1 MLEEH
6 ETRASTESIDSEAH
20 EYDVPTT
27 VTETEQLTG
36 ATDVG
41 GAGGA
46 TTSTT
51 DICTAVASTSVEAVY
66 VETDI
71 DADET
76 PPPSLDIVH
85 KKDLSTDSA
94 VYVLD
99 EHISHHKGLNNVTT
113 EGTSALPP
121 YHERF
126 DDDDNNNDNNNNE
139 KDEEKEKPQRTITRR
154 KKGSSLANSRNNSC
168 VSTDSRDSTGTVD
181 SGIVVTDSQRAS
193 PMSDVAPS
201 SYLDK
206 ELNGSRETLDED
218 IVALEAEST
227 SSSDLNRDEEA
238 KTAGY
243 QLLGKTYTKNSR
255 SGSVSSDG
263 LSRAGELANEKVKY
277 SFIW

>member
-1 MLEEH
+1 MG
-6 ETRASTESIDSEAH
+6 
-20 EYDVPTT
+20 
-27 VTETEQLTG
+27 TG
-36 ATDVG
+36 TTDVKG

-99 EHISHHKGLNNVTT
+99 EHISHHKGLNNVST

-126 DDDDNNNDNNNNE
+126 DDDDINNDNNNNE
-139 KDEEKEKPQRTITRR
+139 
-154 KKGSSLANSRNNSC
+154 
-168 VSTDSRDSTGTVD
+168 
-181 SGIVVTDSQRAS
+181 
-193 PMSDVAPS
+193 
-201 SYLDK
+201 
-206 ELNGSRETLDED
+206 
-218 IVALEAEST
+218 
-227 SSSDLNRDEEA
+227 
-238 KTAGY
+238 
-243 QLLGKTYTKNSR
+243 
-255 SGSVSSDG
+255 
-263 LSRAGELANEKVKY
+263 
-277 SFIW
+277 